1 MAKAMTITSAAADAM
16 LTAFGAL
23 SNTGT
28 LRIYDATGGVPAS
41 VSVALGTQVLLAEA
55 TMPNPAF
62 SAFGTSG
69 NNRTYTAAGTPW
81 TDGSAN
87 ASGTAAFFR
96 VFASAGNGGAAI
108 WQGTVGTTDSDMIM
122 AETGIIANGPV
133 NITSLV
139 VSLPMA

>member
-1 MAKAMTITSAAADAM
+1 MAKAMTITAAAADAM

-23 SNTGT
+23 SNGGT
-28 LRIYDATGGVPAS
+28 LRIYDGSIPATVNTAIT
-41 VSVALGTQVLLAEA
+41 TQNILAEA
-55 TMPNPAF
+55 TVPNPAF
-62 SAFGTSG
+62 SALGTTGS
-69 NNRTYTAAGTPW
+69 NRTYTAASTPW

-87 ASGTAAFFR
+87 LGGTASFFR
-96 VFASAGNGGAAI
+96 IFASAGNGGAAI

-122 AETGIIANGPV
+122 AETGIIQNGPV